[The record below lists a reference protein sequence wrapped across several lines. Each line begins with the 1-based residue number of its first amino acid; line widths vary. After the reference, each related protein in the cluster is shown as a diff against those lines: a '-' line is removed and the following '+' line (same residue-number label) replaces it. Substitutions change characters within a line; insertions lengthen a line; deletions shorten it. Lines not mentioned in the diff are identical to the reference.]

1 MRILMR
7 ILGIIAVIV
16 AVGMGVLSANRNFT
30 DAKDAKEMGPTLEQ
44 YRKELD
50 GMKEQ
55 VKQLSGF
62 EADSMN
68 EEIAKAEEMLNL
80 PSPGTFT
87 MIGVLMA
94 ILALLSI
101 ISAVFLF
108 KPGHK
113 TAVIILGATIVA
125 GLVAIIISPNISTEY
140 GPASNRTLSIV
151 VTVPAVL
158 AALFAFAMRN
168 GKKQPAHA

>member
-1 MRILMR
+1 MR
-7 ILGIIAVIV
+7 ILGIIAVLA
-16 AVGMGVLSANRNFT
+16 AVGMGALSANRNFT
-30 DAKDAKEMGPTLEQ
+30 DAKDAKEMAPTLEQ
-44 YRKELD
+44 YRTELE

-68 EEIAKAEEMLNL
+68 EQIAEAEKMLAI
-80 PSPGTFT
+80 PSSGTF
-87 MIGVLMA
+87 MA
-94 ILALLSI
+94 IGILMVVLAL
-101 ISAVFLF
+101 ISLIAGVFLF

-113 TAVIILGATIVA
+113 IAVMLLGAAIVA

-140 GPASNRTLSIV
+140 GPASNRTLSII

-158 AALFAFAMRN
+158 ATLFAFAMRN
-168 GKKQPAHA
+168 GKKQPAQA